1 MGIKNPIVKSLGFTI
16 IELLI
21 VLVIVLL
28 GMTVVGVNFSKVKP
42 SMQLKTV
49 GSEVVSALRF
59 ARKQAVKKK
68 KPISVAFNLSEN
80 HYQIQGQNQLNKLP
94 EDLTLTLVI
103 SRNNYTGN
111 VMATVVFYPDGSSS
125 GAEILLELEHSKKQI
140 KVNWLTGKV
149 SALG

>member
-1 MGIKNPIVKSLGFTI
+1 MKSLGFTI

-68 KPISVAFNLSEN
+68 NRFQWPLIYLRIIIK
-80 HYQIQGQNQLNKLP
+80 
-94 EDLTLTLVI
+94 
-103 SRNNYTGN
+103 
-111 VMATVVFYPDGSSS
+111 
-125 GAEILLELEHSKKQI
+125 SKGR
-140 KVNWLTGKV
+140 T
-149 SALG
+149 S